1 MQALEY
7 SFAWDSYK
15 AYIKMLTEVK
25 LNEENEE
32 EEPMQ
37 ERVEF
42 TVQIL
47 KVKDEEKYIV
57 DFTRTRGDLLA
68 FNKIYKDAKEY
79 FGGLVNVTK

>member
-7 SFAWDSYK
+7 SFARDSYK

-25 LNEENEE
+25 LNEENDE

-42 TVQIL
+42 TVQVL

-57 DFTRTRGDLLA
+57 DFTRTKGDLLA

-79 FGGLVNVTK
+79 FGGLSRF